1 MSTTRGTVVEWLECL
16 LREVLLWSGSS
27 VYYERYCGGV
37 VRVSTTRGTVVE
49 WLECLLREVLWW
61 SG

>member
-1 MSTTRGTVVEWLECL
+1 MSTMRGTVVEWL
-16 LREVLLWSGSS
+16 
-27 VYYERYCGGV
+27 
-37 VRVSTTRGTVVE
+37 VSTMRGTVVE